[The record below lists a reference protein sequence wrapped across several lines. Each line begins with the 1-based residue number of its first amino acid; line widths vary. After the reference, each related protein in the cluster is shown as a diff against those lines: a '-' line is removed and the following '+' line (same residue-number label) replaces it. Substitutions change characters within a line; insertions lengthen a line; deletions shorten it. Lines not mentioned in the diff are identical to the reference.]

1 MRTFV
6 NFALAG
12 MVLAA
17 FGYTNTTR
25 ADEPARVQ
33 NAQGEANVAI
43 SHTLRT
49 SDIIGLAVKN
59 KNHEDVGKIDDL
71 VIDMKTGEV
80 RYIALSYGG
89 LAGIGSKLFAVPW
102 QSMTFMYGEPNK
114 ANSRHF
120 MFDVTKEQLE
130 NAPGFDSSHWP
141 NVGDTKWSSSID
153 KHYKIERK
161 TTVANDI
168 NANNVNNNQRQAVAY
183 ETVFRA
189 SKIKGMDVR
198 NDANEDL
205 GSIDELVID
214 VTKGHVKY
222 MALSYGSW
230 FTGGNKLFAVPLAS
244 CTLTHANDKTYFVIH
259 ASQDS
264 LKNAPGFDKT
274 HWPNTADP
282 NWAKSIDTY
291 YERSA
296 QRPATRQ

>member
-1 MRTFV
+1 MRTFTKLAV
-6 NFALAG
+6 AGLALAAVAG
-12 MVLAA
+12 FSGAA
-17 FGYTNTTR
+17 G

-33 NAQGEANVAI
+33 NSATGEAGVAI
-43 SHTLRT
+43 AHTLRT
-49 SDIIGLAVKN
+49 SDIIGLSVKN

-80 RYIALSYGG
+80 RYAALSFGG
-89 LAGIGSKLFAVPW
+89 VAGIGSKLFAIPW
-102 QSMTFMYGEPNK
+102 QSMTFTYGEPNK

-120 MFDVTKEQLE
+120 IFDVTKERLE
-130 NAPGFDSSHWP
+130 NAPGFDSANWP
-141 NVGDTKWSSSID
+141 NVADAKWGAAID
-153 KHYKIERK
+153 KHYKVERN
-161 TTVANDI
+161 TTA
-168 NANNVNNNQRQAVAY
+168 ATTTEPRQAIAY

-222 MALSYGSW
+222 VALSFGSW
-230 FTGGNKLFAVPLAS
+230 FTGGNKLFALPLGS
-244 CTLTHANDKTYFVIH
+244 CTLTHANDKTYFVVH
-259 ASQDS
+259 ATQDS
-264 LKNAPGFDKT
+264 LKNAPGFDKSR
-274 HWPNTADP
+274 WPNTADP
-282 NWAKSIDTY
+282 NWAKSIDTF

>member
-6 NFALAG
+6 KLAAAGLALAG
-12 MVLAA
+12 AW
-17 FGYTNTTR
+17 GYG
-25 ADEPARVQ
+25 ASACAVEPARVQ
-33 NAQGEANVAI
+33 NSEQGEAKVAL

-49 SDIIGLAVKN
+49 NDIIGLSVKN
-59 KNHEDVGKIDDL
+59 NRHEDLGKIDDL
-71 VIDMKTGEV
+71 VIDMKSGEV
-80 RYIALSYGG
+80 RYAAVSFGGIAGFGG
-89 LAGIGSKLFAVPW
+89 KLFAVPW

-130 NAPGFDSSHWP
+130 NAPGFDSARWP
-141 NVGDTKWSSSID
+141 NVADPKWAASID
-153 KHYKIERK
+153 QHYKVQR
-161 TTVANDI
+161 TATLPNNDE
-168 NANNVNNNQRQAVAY
+168 ARQAVAY

-198 NDANEDL
+198 NNANEDL
-205 GSIDELVID
+205 GAIDELVID

-222 MALSYGSW
+222 LALSFGSW
-230 FTGGNKLFAVPLAS
+230 FTGGNKLFAVPLSS

-259 ASQDS
+259 VSQDS
-264 LKNAPGFDKT
+264 LKNAPGFDKN

-282 NWAKSIDTY
+282 NWAKSIDTF